1 MMICCTLIVA
11 ILSFSNFSNLYNVD
25 AQIQQ
30 QQQHEQE
37 QQLQKLQ
44 QLFQQLQ
51 QQQHTFSLNDIF
63 NKVEKSIVQI
73 TRPVVPPFNV
83 LAPESQENTTSLGSG
98 FVYDNNGHIVTNYHV
113 IANVSIV
120 DVTFIDG
127 NRYTANVTGIDPSN
141 DLAVL
146 KIIENFTAG
155 EPLTPPPL
163 VLGNSSQLK
172 VGDQVVAIGNPFGL
186 EGSMTTGIVS
196 QTGRL
201 LPEQQQGGYSIPDTV
216 QTDASINPGNSG
228 GPLLNM
234 NAEVIGVNTAGI
246 FPGGIGFAISSN
258 SMSRIIPILLE
269 KGNYTHPWL
278 GISAGTLTSDV
289 AKREGLHRSVKGII
303 VDSIVKDGP
312 TDKAGING
320 STTNQYG
327 ERLGGDIITAADGN
341 PVIKM
346 EDLISYLEIQKSP
359 GENMT
364 LTVFKNGE
372 TIDKQITIGQRP
384 SASPYLTNTPQQPY
398 P

>member
-1 MMICCTLIVA
+1 MLIICCILIVA
-11 ILSFSNFSNLYNVD
+11 ILSFVSFSNLYNVD
-25 AQIQQ
+25 AQIQ
-30 QQQHEQE
+30 EQE
-37 QQLQKLQ
+37 QQLQQ
-44 QLFQQLQ
+44 QPL
-51 QQQHTFSLNDIF
+51 SLNDIF
-63 NKVEKSIVQI
+63 NKVEKSVVQI
-73 TRPVVPPFNV
+73 TRSVPPAVNI
-83 LAPESQENTTSLGSG
+83 LIPERQENTTSLGSG

-113 IANVSIV
+113 IANASIV

-146 KIIENFTAG
+146 KIIENFTAN
-155 EPLTPPPL
+155 EQLTPPPL

-234 NAEVIGVNTAGI
+234 NTEVIGVNTAGI

-258 SMSRIIPILLE
+258 SVSRIIPILLE

-289 AKREGLHRSVKGII
+289 AKREGLQRSVKGII
-303 VDSIVKDGP
+303 VDSIVKNGP
-312 TDKAGING
+312 ADKAGING

-372 TIDKQITIGQRP
+372 RIDKQITIGQRP
-384 SASPYLTNTPQQPY
+384 SASPFLTNTPQQPY

>member
-1 MMICCTLIVA
+1 MKQSLLLSYPFVNSILIICCVLIVA
-11 ILSFSNFSNLYNVD
+11 ILSFVSFSNLYNVD
-25 AQIQQ
+25 AQIQ
-30 QQQHEQE
+30 EQE
-37 QQLQKLQ
+37 QQLQQ
-44 QLFQQLQ
+44 QPL
-51 QQQHTFSLNDIF
+51 SLNDIF
-63 NKVEKSIVQI
+63 NKVEKSVVQI
-73 TRPVVPPFNV
+73 TRSVPPPINI
-83 LAPESQENTTSLGSG
+83 LIPERQENTTSLGSG

-113 IANVSIV
+113 IANASIV

-127 NRYTANVTGIDPSN
+127 NRYTANVTGTDPFN

-146 KIIENFTAG
+146 KIIENFTAD
-155 EPLTPPPL
+155 EQLTLPPL

-246 FPGGIGFAISSN
+246 FPGGIGFAVSSN
-258 SMSRIIPILLE
+258 SVSRIIPILLE

-289 AKREGLHRSVKGII
+289 ATREGLQRSVKGII
-303 VDSIVKDGP
+303 VDSIVKNGP
-312 TDKAGING
+312 ADKAGING

-372 TIDKQITIGQRP
+372 RIDKQLTIGQRP
-384 SASPYLTNTPQQPY
+384 SASPFLTTTPQQPY

>member
-1 MMICCTLIVA
+1 MRQTLLLSYPFVNSILIICCILIA
-11 ILSFSNFSNLYNVD
+11 AMLSFVNFSNPYNVD
-25 AQIQQ
+25 AQIQ
-30 QQQHEQE
+30 EQE
-37 QQLQKLQ
+37 Q
-44 QLFQQLQ
+44 QQLQ
-51 QQQHTFSLNDIF
+51 QQPLSLNDIF
-63 NKVEKSIVQI
+63 NKVEKSVVQI
-73 TRPVVPPFNV
+73 TRSVPPAVNI
-83 LAPESQENTTSLGSG
+83 LIPERQENTTSLGSG

-113 IANVSIV
+113 IANTSIA

-127 NRYTANVTGIDPSN
+127 NRYTANVTGVDPYN

-146 KIIENFTAG
+146 KIIENFTAN
-155 EPLTPPPL
+155 EQLTPPPL

-258 SMSRIIPILLE
+258 SVSRIIPILLE

-289 AKREGLHRSVKGII
+289 AKREGLQRSVKGII
-303 VDSIVKDGP
+303 VDSIVKNGP
-312 TDKAGING
+312 ADKSGING

-372 TIDKQITIGQRP
+372 RFDKQITIGQRP

>member
-1 MMICCTLIVA
+1 MRQTLLLSYPFVNSILIICCILIVA
-11 ILSFSNFSNLYNVD
+11 MLSFVNFSNPYNVD
-25 AQIQQ
+25 AQIQ
-30 QQQHEQE
+30 EQE
-37 QQLQKLQ
+37 Q
-44 QLFQQLQ
+44 QQLQ
-51 QQQHTFSLNDIF
+51 QQPLSLNDIF
-63 NKVEKSIVQI
+63 NKVEKSVVQI
-73 TRPVVPPFNV
+73 TRSVPPAVNI
-83 LAPESQENTTSLGSG
+83 LIPERQENTTSLGSG

-113 IANVSIV
+113 IANTSIA

-127 NRYTANVTGIDPSN
+127 NRYTANVTGVDPYN

-146 KIIENFTAG
+146 KIIENFTAN
-155 EPLTPPPL
+155 EQLTPPPL

-258 SMSRIIPILLE
+258 SVSRIIPILLE

-289 AKREGLHRSVKGII
+289 AKREGLQRSVKGII
-303 VDSIVKDGP
+303 VDSIVKNGP
-312 TDKAGING
+312 ADKSGING

-372 TIDKQITIGQRP
+372 RFDKQKTIGQRP

>member
-1 MMICCTLIVA
+1 MLIICCIFIVA
-11 ILSFSNFSNLYNVD
+11 ILSFVSFSNLYNVD
-25 AQIQQ
+25 AQIQ
-30 QQQHEQE
+30 EQE
-37 QQLQKLQ
+37 QQLQQ
-44 QLFQQLQ
+44 QPL
-51 QQQHTFSLNDIF
+51 SLNDIF
-63 NKVEKSIVQI
+63 NKVEKAVVQI
-73 TRPVVPPFNV
+73 TRSVPPAVNI
-83 LAPESQENTTSLGSG
+83 LIPERQENTTSLGSG

-113 IANVSIV
+113 IANANIV

-146 KIIENFTAG
+146 KIIENFTAN
-155 EPLTPPPL
+155 EQLTPPPL

-258 SMSRIIPILLE
+258 SVSRIIPILLE

-289 AKREGLHRSVKGII
+289 AKREGLQRSVKGII
-303 VDSIVKDGP
+303 VDSIIKNGP
-312 TDKAGING
+312 ADKAGING

-341 PVIKM
+341 PIIKM

-372 TIDKQITIGQRP
+372 RIDKQITIGQRP
-384 SASPYLTNTPQQPY
+384 SASPFLTNTPQQPY

>member
-1 MMICCTLIVA
+1 MKQSLSLSHLFINSILIICCILIVA
-11 ILSFSNFSNLYNVD
+11 LLSSVSFSNLYNVD
-25 AQIQQ
+25 AQIQ
-30 QQQHEQE
+30 EQE
-37 QQLQKLQ
+37 QQLQQ
-44 QLFQQLQ
+44 QPL
-51 QQQHTFSLNDIF
+51 SLNDMF
-63 NKVEKSIVQI
+63 NEVEKSVVQI
-73 TRPVVPPFNV
+73 TRSVPPPVNI
-83 LAPESQENTTSLGSG
+83 LIPERQENTTSLGSG

-113 IANVSIV
+113 IANASIV

-127 NRYTANVTGIDPSN
+127 NRYTANVTGTDPSN

-146 KIIENFTAG
+146 KIIENFTAD
-155 EPLTPPPL
+155 EQLTPPPL
-163 VLGNSSQLK
+163 VLGNSSELK

-258 SMSRIIPILLE
+258 SVSRIIPILLE

-289 AKREGLHRSVKGII
+289 AKREGLQRSVKGLI
-303 VDSIVKDGP
+303 VDSIVKNGP
-312 TDKAGING
+312 ADKAGING
-320 STTNQYG
+320 STTNQYR
-327 ERLGGDIITAADGN
+327 ERFGGDIITAADGN

-364 LTVFKNGE
+364 LTVFKNGQR
-372 TIDKQITIGQRP
+372 IDKQITIGQRP
-384 SASPYLTNTPQQPY
+384 SASPFLTNTPQQPY

>member
-1 MMICCTLIVA
+1 MRQTLLLSYPFVNSILIICCILIVA
-11 ILSFSNFSNLYNVD
+11 MLSFVNFSNPYNVD
-25 AQIQQ
+25 AQIQ
-30 QQQHEQE
+30 EQE
-37 QQLQKLQ
+37 Q
-44 QLFQQLQ
+44 QQLQ
-51 QQQHTFSLNDIF
+51 QQPLSLNDIF
-63 NKVEKSIVQI
+63 NKVEKSVVQI
-73 TRPVVPPFNV
+73 TRSVPPAVNI
-83 LAPESQENTTSLGSG
+83 LIPERQENTTSLGSG

-113 IANVSIV
+113 IANTSIA

-127 NRYTANVTGIDPSN
+127 NRYTANVTGVDPYN

-146 KIIENFTAG
+146 KIIENFTAN
-155 EPLTPPPL
+155 EQLTPPPL

-258 SMSRIIPILLE
+258 SVSRIIPILLE

-289 AKREGLHRSVKGII
+289 AKREGLQRSVKGII
-303 VDSIVKDGP
+303 VDSIVKNGP
-312 TDKAGING
+312 ADKSGING

-372 TIDKQITIGQRP
+372 RFDKQITIGQRP

>member
-1 MMICCTLIVA
+1 LIVA
-11 ILSFSNFSNLYNVD
+11 PLSSVSFSNLYNVD
-25 AQIQQ
+25 AQIQ
-30 QQQHEQE
+30 EQE
-37 QQLQKLQ
+37 QQLQQ
-44 QLFQQLQ
+44 QPL
-51 QQQHTFSLNDIF
+51 SLNDIF
-63 NKVEKSIVQI
+63 NEVEKSVVQI
-73 TRPVVPPFNV
+73 TRSVPPPVNI
-83 LAPESQENTTSLGSG
+83 LIPERQENTTSLGSG

-113 IANVSIV
+113 IANASVV

-127 NRYTANVTGIDPSN
+127 NRYTANVTGTDPSN

-146 KIIENFTAG
+146 KIIENFTAD
-155 EPLTPPPL
+155 EQLTPPPL
-163 VLGNSSQLK
+163 VLGNSSELK

-258 SMSRIIPILLE
+258 SVSRIIPILLE

-289 AKREGLHRSVKGII
+289 AKREGLQRSVKGLI
-303 VDSIVKDGP
+303 VDSIVKNGP
-312 TDKAGING
+312 ADKAGING

-327 ERLGGDIITAADGN
+327 ERFGGDIITAADGN

-364 LTVFKNGE
+364 LTVFKNGQR
-372 TIDKQITIGQRP
+372 IDKQITIGQRP
-384 SASPYLTNTPQQPY
+384 SASPFLTNTPQQPY

>member
-1 MMICCTLIVA
+1 LIVA
-11 ILSFSNFSNLYNVD
+11 ILSFVSFSNLYNVD
-25 AQIQQ
+25 AQIQ
-30 QQQHEQE
+30 EQE
-37 QQLQKLQ
+37 QQLQQ
-44 QLFQQLQ
+44 QPL
-51 QQQHTFSLNDIF
+51 SLNDIF
-63 NKVEKSIVQI
+63 NKVEKSVVQI
-73 TRPVVPPFNV
+73 TRSVPPPINI
-83 LAPESQENTTSLGSG
+83 LIPERQENTTSLGSG

-113 IANVSIV
+113 IANASIV

-127 NRYTANVTGIDPSN
+127 NRYTANVTGTDPFN

-146 KIIENFTAG
+146 KIIENFTAD
-155 EPLTPPPL
+155 EQLTLPPL

-258 SMSRIIPILLE
+258 SVSRIIPILLE

-289 AKREGLHRSVKGII
+289 ATREGLQRSVKGII
-303 VDSIVKDGP
+303 VDSIVKNGP
-312 TDKAGING
+312 ADKAGING

-372 TIDKQITIGQRP
+372 RIDKQLTIGQRP
-384 SASPYLTNTPQQPY
+384 SASPFLTTTPQQPY

>member
-1 MMICCTLIVA
+1 MKQSLPLSHLFINSILIICCILIVA
-11 ILSFSNFSNLYNVD
+11 LLSSVSFSNLYNVD
-25 AQIQQ
+25 AQIQ
-30 QQQHEQE
+30 EQE
-37 QQLQKLQ
+37 QQLQQ
-44 QLFQQLQ
+44 QPL
-51 QQQHTFSLNDIF
+51 SLNDIF
-63 NKVEKSIVQI
+63 NEVEKSVVQI
-73 TRPVVPPFNV
+73 TRSVPPPVNI
-83 LAPESQENTTSLGSG
+83 LIPERQENTTSLGSG

-113 IANVSIV
+113 IANASIV

-127 NRYTANVTGIDPSN
+127 NRYTANVTGTDPSN

-146 KIIENFTAG
+146 KIIENFTAD
-155 EPLTPPPL
+155 EQLTPPPL
-163 VLGNSSQLK
+163 VLGNSSELK

-258 SMSRIIPILLE
+258 SVSRIIPILLE

-289 AKREGLHRSVKGII
+289 AKREGLQRSVKGLI
-303 VDSIVKDGP
+303 VDSIVKNGP
-312 TDKAGING
+312 ADKAGING

-327 ERLGGDIITAADGN
+327 ERFGGDIITAADGN

-364 LTVFKNGE
+364 LTVFKNGQR
-372 TIDKQITIGQRP
+372 IDKQITIGQRP
-384 SASPYLTNTPQQPY
+384 SASPFLTNTPQQPY

>member
-1 MMICCTLIVA
+1 MKQSILLSYAFVNSMLIICCILIVA
-11 ILSFSNFSNLYNVD
+11 ILSFVSFSNLYNVD
-25 AQIQQ
+25 AQIQ
-30 QQQHEQE
+30 EQE
-37 QQLQKLQ
+37 QQLQQ
-44 QLFQQLQ
+44 QPL
-51 QQQHTFSLNDIF
+51 SLNDIF
-63 NKVEKSIVQI
+63 NKVEKSVVQI
-73 TRPVVPPFNV
+73 TRSVPPAVNI
-83 LAPESQENTTSLGSG
+83 LIPERQENTTSLGSG

-113 IANVSIV
+113 IANASIV

-146 KIIENFTAG
+146 KIIENFTAN
-155 EPLTPPPL
+155 EQLTPPPL

-234 NAEVIGVNTAGI
+234 NTEVIGVNTAGI

-258 SMSRIIPILLE
+258 SVSRIIPILLE

-289 AKREGLHRSVKGII
+289 AKREGLQRSVKAII
-303 VDSIVKDGP
+303 VDSIVKNGP
-312 TDKAGING
+312 ADKAGING

-372 TIDKQITIGQRP
+372 RIDKQITIGQRP
-384 SASPYLTNTPQQPY
+384 SASPFLTNTPQQPY

>member
-1 MMICCTLIVA
+1 MKQPLLLCCSSANYLLVICCISMVA
-11 ILSFSNFSNLYNVD
+11 VLLFSNSSNLHNVD
-25 AQIQQ
+25 AQA
-30 QQQHEQE
+30 QE
-37 QQLQKLQ
+37 QKV
-44 QLFQQLQ
+44 
-51 QQQHTFSLNDIF
+51 QQHTLSLNDIF
-63 NKVEKSIVQI
+63 NKVERSVVQI
-73 TRPVVPPFNV
+73 TRSAPPPVNI
-83 LAPESQENTTSLGSG
+83 LIPESQENTTALGSG

-113 IANVSIV
+113 IANASIV

-155 EPLTPPPL
+155 VPPPPL

-258 SMSRIIPILLE
+258 SVSRIVPILIE

-278 GISAGTLTSDV
+278 GLSAGTLTSDV
-289 AKREGLHRSVKGII
+289 AKREGLQRSVKGII
-303 VDSIVKDGP
+303 VDSIVKNGP
-312 TDKAGING
+312 ADKAGING

-327 ERLGGDIITAADGN
+327 ERIGGDIITAVDGN
-341 PVIKM
+341 PIIRM

-364 LTVFKNGE
+364 LTVLKDGK

-384 SASPYLTNTPQQPY
+384 SVSPYLTNAPQQPY

>member
-1 MMICCTLIVA
+1 MRQTLLLSYPFVNSILIICCILIVA
-11 ILSFSNFSNLYNVD
+11 MLSFVNFSNPYNVD
-25 AQIQQ
+25 AQIQ
-30 QQQHEQE
+30 EQE
-37 QQLQKLQ
+37 Q
-44 QLFQQLQ
+44 QQLQ
-51 QQQHTFSLNDIF
+51 QQPLSLNDIF
-63 NKVEKSIVQI
+63 NKVEKSVVQI
-73 TRPVVPPFNV
+73 TRSVPPAVNI
-83 LAPESQENTTSLGSG
+83 LIPERQENTTSLGSG

-113 IANVSIV
+113 IANTSIA

-127 NRYTANVTGIDPSN
+127 NRYTANVTGVDPYN

-146 KIIENFTAG
+146 KIIENFTAN
-155 EPLTPPPL
+155 EQLTPPPL
-163 VLGNSSQLK
+163 VLGNSSQPK

-258 SMSRIIPILLE
+258 SVSRIIPILLE

-289 AKREGLHRSVKGII
+289 AKREGLQRSVKGII
-303 VDSIVKDGP
+303 VDSIVKNGP
-312 TDKAGING
+312 ADKSGING

-372 TIDKQITIGQRP
+372 RFDKQITIGQRP

>member
-1 MMICCTLIVA
+1 MRQTLLLSYPFVNSILIICCILIVA
-11 ILSFSNFSNLYNVD
+11 MLSFVNFSNPYNVD
-25 AQIQQ
+25 AQIQ
-30 QQQHEQE
+30 EQE
-37 QQLQKLQ
+37 Q
-44 QLFQQLQ
+44 QQLQ
-51 QQQHTFSLNDIF
+51 QQPLSLNDIF
-63 NKVEKSIVQI
+63 NKVEKSVVQI
-73 TRPVVPPFNV
+73 TRSVPPAVNI
-83 LAPESQENTTSLGSG
+83 LIPERQENTTSLGSG

-113 IANVSIV
+113 IANTSIA

-127 NRYTANVTGIDPSN
+127 NRYTANVTGVDPYN

-146 KIIENFTAG
+146 KIIENFTAN
-155 EPLTPPPL
+155 EQLTPPPL

-201 LPEQQQGGYSIPDTV
+201 LPEQQQGGYPIPDTV

-258 SMSRIIPILLE
+258 SVSRIVPILLE
-269 KGNYTHPWL
+269 EGNYTHPWL

-289 AKREGLHRSVKGII
+289 AKREGLQRSVKGII
-303 VDSIVKDGP
+303 VDSIVKNGP
-312 TDKAGING
+312 ADKSGING

-372 TIDKQITIGQRP
+372 RFDKQITIGQRP

>member
-1 MMICCTLIVA
+1 MKQPLLCRSFANHLLVIYCILMVA
-11 ILSFSNFSNLYNVD
+11 VLFSNSSNLHNVD
-25 AQIQQ
+25 AQV
-30 QQQHEQE
+30 QE
-37 QQLQKLQ
+37 QKV
-44 QLFQQLQ
+44 
-51 QQQHTFSLNDIF
+51 QQHTLSLNDIF
-63 NKVEKSIVQI
+63 NKVEKSVVQI
-73 TRPVVPPFNV
+73 TRSVAPPVSI
-83 LAPESQENTTSLGSG
+83 LEPENQENTTALGSG

-113 IANVSIV
+113 IANASIV

-127 NRYTANVTGIDPSN
+127 NRYTANVTGTDPSN

-146 KIIENFTAG
+146 KIVENFTAG
-155 EPLTPPPL
+155 VPPPPL

-201 LPEQQQGGYSIPDTV
+201 LPEQEQGGYSIPDTV

-234 NAEVIGVNTAGI
+234 DAEVIGVNTAGI

-258 SMSRIIPILLE
+258 SVSRIVPILIE

-278 GISAGTLTSDV
+278 GLSAGTLTSDI
-289 AKREGLHRSVKGII
+289 AKREGLDRNIKGII
-303 VDSIVKDGP
+303 VDSIVKNGP
-312 TDKAGING
+312 ADKAGING

-327 ERLGGDIITAADGN
+327 ERIGGDIITAVDGK

-364 LTVFKNGE
+364 LTVLKDGK

-384 SASPYLTNTPQQPY
+384 SASPYLTNAPQRPY

>member
-1 MMICCTLIVA
+1 MLIICCIFIVA
-11 ILSFSNFSNLYNVD
+11 ILSFVSFSNLYNVD
-25 AQIQQ
+25 AQIQ
-30 QQQHEQE
+30 EQE
-37 QQLQKLQ
+37 QQLQQ
-44 QLFQQLQ
+44 QPL
-51 QQQHTFSLNDIF
+51 SLNDIF
-63 NKVEKSIVQI
+63 NKVEKAVVQI
-73 TRPVVPPFNV
+73 TRSVPPAVNI
-83 LAPESQENTTSLGSG
+83 LIPERQENTTSLGSG

-113 IANVSIV
+113 IANASIV

-146 KIIENFTAG
+146 KIIENFTAN
-155 EPLTPPPL
+155 EQLTPPPL

-201 LPEQQQGGYSIPDTV
+201 LPEQQQVGYSIPDTV

-258 SMSRIIPILLE
+258 SVSRIIPILLE

-289 AKREGLHRSVKGII
+289 AKREGLQRSVKGII
-303 VDSIVKDGP
+303 VDSIIKNGP
-312 TDKAGING
+312 ADKAGING

-341 PVIKM
+341 PIIKM

-372 TIDKQITIGQRP
+372 RIDKQITIGQRP
-384 SASPYLTNTPQQPY
+384 SASPFLTNTPQQPY

>member
-1 MMICCTLIVA
+1 MKQSLSLSHLFINSILIICCILIVG
-11 ILSFSNFSNLYNVD
+11 LLSSVSFSNVYNVD
-25 AQIQQ
+25 AQIQ
-30 QQQHEQE
+30 EQE
-37 QQLQKLQ
+37 QQLQQ
-44 QLFQQLQ
+44 QPL
-51 QQQHTFSLNDIF
+51 SLNDIF
-63 NKVEKSIVQI
+63 NEVEKSVVQI
-73 TRPVVPPFNV
+73 TRSVPPPINI
-83 LAPESQENTTSLGSG
+83 LIPERQENTTSLGSG

-113 IANVSIV
+113 IANASIV

-127 NRYTANVTGIDPSN
+127 NRYTANVTGTDPSN

-146 KIIENFTAG
+146 KIIENFTAD
-155 EPLTPPPL
+155 EQLTPPPL
-163 VLGNSSQLK
+163 VLGNSSELK

-258 SMSRIIPILLE
+258 SVSRIIPILLE

-289 AKREGLHRSVKGII
+289 AKREGLQRSVKGLI
-303 VDSIVKDGP
+303 VDSIVKNGP
-312 TDKAGING
+312 ADKAGING

-327 ERLGGDIITAADGN
+327 ERFGGDIITAADGN

-364 LTVFKNGE
+364 LTVFKNGQR
-372 TIDKQITIGQRP
+372 IDKQITIGQRP
-384 SASPYLTNTPQQPY
+384 SASPFLTNTPQQPY